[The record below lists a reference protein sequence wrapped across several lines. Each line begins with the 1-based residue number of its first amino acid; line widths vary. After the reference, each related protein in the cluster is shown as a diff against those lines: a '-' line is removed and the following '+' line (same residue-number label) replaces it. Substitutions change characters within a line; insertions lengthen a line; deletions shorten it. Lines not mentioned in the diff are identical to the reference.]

1 MEQLSEYKFG
11 KKVYEDARG
20 IDLFIAPQS
29 TDSVEEYEMC
39 IVQTEGQCTA
49 KFEVA
54 PAANS
59 KSKITIYI
67 YAEGTASVDC
77 VCTLNVPK
85 DVEGV
90 ETNIQIRSWPFDNS
104 RIQARPEMFIS
115 NSNVVAAHGNALGTI
130 DSASKYYLESK
141 GVADYK
147 QLIKESMLHYE

>member
-1 MEQLSEYKFG
+1 MDDLSEYVFG
-11 KKVYEDARG
+11 KRVYEDAHG
-20 IDLFIAPQS
+20 IDLLITPQS
-29 TDSVEEYEMC
+29 TDSVEEYELC

-54 PAANS
+54 PAAYS

-67 YAEGTASVDC
+67 YAEGNTSVDC

-90 ETNIQIRSWPFDNS
+90 ETDIQIRSWPFDNS
-104 RIQARPEMFIS
+104 RIQARPEMFIA

-130 DSASKYYLESK
+130 SEVQKYYLASK
-141 GVADYK
+141 GIVDYK
-147 QLIKESMLHYE
+147 QLIKESILNDE